1 MEKATRQSTKEH
13 NRNLVLRTIFSHEE
27 ISRAEI
33 ARSSRLTRTTVS
45 EIVSSLIQ
53 EGLVSEIGVG
63 QSQGGKNPILLS
75 LEEDSRWIIA
85 LDLGQN
91 QFRGA
96 VINLRGK
103 IREMVSTPIDD
114 RDGDEALKQVFQMLD
129 SLIGFSSQKISG
141 IGVGAP
147 GLINSN
153 DGIVVRAVN
162 LNWNNVPLEKLL
174 RDRYRL
180 PVYILNDCQAAAI
193 GEKTY
198 SNSFKKDE
206 NLVVFK
212 AHHGIGSGIII
223 NGSIFMGDGGFAGE
237 IGHIVVQRE
246 GGELCRCGNHG
257 CLETLASTHALLKK
271 AFTKIDQH
279 PQSIIPRERKKITLD
294 SIEAAFKAG
303 DPLASSLVLE
313 NARYI
318 GSAISTLVGI
328 TNIQTIV
335 LSGNLTCFGE
345 PWVAEIRKAMM
356 NNSLELPLKRTRV
369 EIGELGENATILGA
383 AAVFVNNYSFLF
395 TNDH

>member
-1 MEKATRQSTKEH
+1 MEKATRQYTKEH
-13 NRNLVLRTIFSHEE
+13 NRNLVLRTIFSHEN

-33 ARSSRLTRTTVS
+33 ARISRLTRTTVS

-53 EGLVSEIGVG
+53 EGLVSEVGIG
-63 QSQGGKNPILLS
+63 QSRGGKNPIMLS

-96 VINLRGK
+96 VVNLRGK
-103 IREMVSTPIDD
+103 IREIVSTPIDD
-114 RDGDEALKQVFQMLD
+114 RDGAEALKQVFQMLD
-129 SLIGFSSQKISG
+129 SLISFSSQKISG

-153 DGIVVRAVN
+153 EGMVVRAVN

-174 RDRYRL
+174 QDRYQL

-198 SNSFKKDE
+198 SSIFRQNE
-206 NLVVFK
+206 NLVVIK

-223 NGSIFMGDGGFAGE
+223 NDSVFVGDGGFAGE

-246 GGELCRCGNHG
+246 NGELCRCGNRG
-257 CLETLASTHALLKK
+257 CLETVASTQSLINK
-271 AFTKIDQH
+271 ARKEIGKHTRS
-279 PQSIIPRERKKITLD
+279 SIPKESRKITLE

-303 DPLASSLVLE
+303 DPFARSLVLE

-318 GSAISTLVGI
+318 GKAISSLVGI
-328 TNIQTIV
+328 MNIQTIV
-335 LSGNLTCFGE
+335 ISGNLTCFGE
-345 PWVAEIRKAMM
+345 PWLEEIRNEMM
-356 NNSLELPLKRTRV
+356 HYSLELPLKTTTV
-369 EIGELGENATILGA
+369 HFGELGDNATILGA
-383 AAVFVNNYSFLF
+383 AAVFVNNYSSLF
-395 TNDH
+395 IKDR